1 MRDSMNTSVDIL
13 VVEDEDDIRDG
24 LCEILVKEGYNAT
37 GCSGME
43 QAKHYAALPGIS
55 MFLLDVM
62 LPDGDGFEL
71 CRYIRQQLGL
81 DAPVIFLTAMDDE
94 DSVVKGL
101 ELGGNDYL
109 GKPFRRREL
118 IARIGA
124 HLNRYRKQNQNNAD
138 LDMDMVRY
146 GELRLDAASGRL
158 YRNNEEVPIRRN
170 ELKLLSCFMEN
181 PGILISR
188 ERLLE
193 LMWDID
199 GEFVDD
205 NTLSVAVSRLRK
217 KIGKY
222 KDNDYIE
229 TVRGIGY
236 RWNVRGYEDE

>member
-1 MRDSMNTSVDIL
+1 MNTSVDIL
-13 VVEDEDDIRDG
+13 VVEDEEDIRDG
-24 LCEILVKEGYNAT
+24 LCEILVKGGYNAV
-37 GCSGME
+37 GCANME
-43 QAKHYAALPGIS
+43 QAKHYAALPGIN

-118 IARIGA
+118 IARVGA
-124 HLNRYRKQNQNNAD
+124 HLNRYRKQNKAD
-138 LDMDMVRY
+138 VDTVRY
-146 GELRLDAASGRL
+146 GELRLDTAAGRL
-158 YRNNEEVPIRRN
+158 YRDNEEILIRRN
-170 ELKLLSCFMEN
+170 ELKLLSCFMDN

-222 KDNDYIE
+222 KDNEYIE

-236 RWNVRGYEDE
+236 RWNVRGCEDE

>member
-1 MRDSMNTSVDIL
+1 MILHSTELGISMRGSINKTVDIL
-13 VVEDEDDIRDG
+13 VVEDEEDIRDG
-24 LCEILVKEGYNAT
+24 LCEMLVKECYDAV
-37 GCSGME
+37 GCADME
-43 QAKHYAALPGIS
+43 QAKRYAALPGIS

-71 CRYIRQQLGL
+71 CRYIRQQLGH

-118 IARIGA
+118 IARVGA
-124 HLNRYRKQNQNNAD
+124 HLNRYRKQNKSD
-138 LDMDMVRY
+138 RDMDLLRF

-158 YRNNEEVPIRRN
+158 YRNKEEITIRRN

-181 PGILISR
+181 PGILIPR

-199 GEFVDD
+199 GD
-205 NTLSVAVSRLRK
+205 
-217 KIGKY
+217 
-222 KDNDYIE
+222 
-229 TVRGIGY
+229 
-236 RWNVRGYEDE
+236 

>member
-1 MRDSMNTSVDIL
+1 MNTSMDIL
-13 VVEDEDDIRDG
+13 VVEDEEDIRDG

-43 QAKHYAALPGIS
+43 QAKQYAARPGIS

-118 IARIGA
+118 IARVGA
-124 HLNRYRKQNQNNAD
+124 HLNWYRKQNQNKAD
-138 LDMDMVRY
+138 LDMDTVRY
-146 GELRLDAASGRL
+146 GELRLDVASGRL

-217 KIGKY
+217 KIGKW
-222 KDNDYIE
+222 NGAEYIE

-236 RWNVRGYEDE
+236 RWNVRGCDNE

>member
-1 MRDSMNTSVDIL
+1 MRGSMNTSVDIL
-13 VVEDEDDIRDG
+13 VVEDEVDIRDG
-24 LCEILVKEGYNAT
+24 LCEILVKEGYNAV
-37 GCSGME
+37 GCADME
-43 QAKHYAALPGIS
+43 QAKQYAAIPGIS

-71 CRYIRQQLGL
+71 CKYIRQQLGL

-101 ELGGNDYL
+101 EFGGNDYL

-118 IARIGA
+118 IARVGA
-124 HLNRYRKQNQNNAD
+124 HLNRYRNQNKSD
-138 LDMDMVRY
+138 RDMDLLRY

-217 KIGKY
+217 KIGKW
-222 KDNDYIE
+222 NGVEYIE

-236 RWNVRGYEDE
+236 RWNVRGCDND

>member
-1 MRDSMNTSVDIL
+1 MNTSMDIL
-13 VVEDEDDIRDG
+13 VVEDEEDIRDG

-43 QAKHYAALPGIS
+43 QAKQYAARPGIS

-71 CRYIRQQLGL
+71 CKYIRQQLGL

-118 IARIGA
+118 IARVGA
-124 HLNRYRKQNQNNAD
+124 HLNRYRKQNQNKAD
-138 LDMDMVRY
+138 LDMDTVRY

-217 KIGKY
+217 KIGKW
-222 KDNDYIE
+222 NGVEYIE

-236 RWNVRGYEDE
+236 RWNVRGCDND